1 MLGLGTY
8 NTFLLVCHCT
18 QRSTTIGTRPILANC
33 FTLTLRRKKLPPNY
47 RLSVNCGMGHRC
59 LRGLTMTVA
68 VGKDDIVGASGGNDD
83 NSDDGHCFSCVKL
96 REIYD
101 YLFMERN

>member
-1 MLGLGTY
+1 MSLHSAKY
-8 NTFLLVCHCT
+8 NNWDKTDPSELFH
-18 QRSTTIGTRPILANC
+18 AN
-33 FTLTLRRKKLPPNY
+33 TEKKEATAKLQV
-47 RLSVNCGMGHRC
+47 SVNCAMGHRC